1 MIAELLGRV
10 EPLAEHLRAL
20 ASGGEVTYG
29 IQVVRSLDDPDGV
42 EEDLDDDGEL
52 RRLSGQ
58 HQLLGF
64 HFDVEVLGRLAALGC
79 SVDFD
84 EYG

>member
-1 MIAELLGRV
+1 MVGELLDRV
-10 EPLAEHLRAL
+10 EPLAEPLGAL
-20 ASGGEVTYG
+20 AGGGAVVFG
-29 IQVVRSLDDPDGV
+29 FQIVRSFDDPDGV
-42 EEDLDDDGEL
+42 EDDAAWEGGL

-64 HFDVEVLGRLAALGC
+64 HFEVEVLQRLVALGA
-79 SVDFD
+79 SIDFD